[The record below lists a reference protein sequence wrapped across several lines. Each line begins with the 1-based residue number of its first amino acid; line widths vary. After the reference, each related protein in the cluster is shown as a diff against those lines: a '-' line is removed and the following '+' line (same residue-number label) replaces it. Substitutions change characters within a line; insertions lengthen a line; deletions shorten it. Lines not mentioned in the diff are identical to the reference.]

1 QETFRQWFP
10 VRRGAAAFHVNRKLF
25 ANGFL
30 SAVEPLR
37 FNSIR
42 NFWVQEISRRPFA
55 SLEMTGAAWGRCV
68 PPQQET
74 FYTKISRR
82 P

>member
-1 QETFRQWFP
+1 MIIIM
-10 VRRGAAAFHVNRKLF
+10 
-25 ANGFL
+25 FL
-30 SAVEPLR
+30 SDVKPLPVTSAE
-37 FNSIR
+37 NLSV
-42 NFWVQEISRRPFA
+42 WEISRLRFA

-74 FYTKISRR
+74 FYTKKSRR